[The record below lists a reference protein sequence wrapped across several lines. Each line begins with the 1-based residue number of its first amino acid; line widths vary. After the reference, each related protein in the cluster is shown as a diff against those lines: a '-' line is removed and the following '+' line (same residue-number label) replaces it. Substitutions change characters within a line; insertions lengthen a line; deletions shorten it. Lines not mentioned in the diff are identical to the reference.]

1 MKKIYLAIPYSGME
15 EESYK
20 LATRVTAKLMSEDRH
35 NVFSPITHCH
45 PMTKLDGIKM
55 PGDWA
60 FWKEIDLQYI
70 DWADEM
76 IVIIPAGGYNL
87 VLESTGVQA
96 EIDHCGKT
104 GKNVTFM
111 QLTSTDT
118 IQKTV
123 MQPNMEKYG
132 TSR

>member
-35 NVFSPITHCH
+35 NVFSPITHSH
-45 PMTKLDGIKM
+45 PLTQLEGIDM

-70 DWADEM
+70 DWCDEM
-76 IVIIPAGGYNL
+76 IVIVPEAGYNK

-96 EIDHCGKT
+96 EIDYCAKQGKHI
-104 GKNVTFM
+104 TFM
-111 QLTSTDT
+111 QLSSSDT

-123 MQPNMEKYG
+123 MQPNLDKYG
-132 TSR
+132 TS